1 MRDMSAHRKPHDV
14 AGCLMLRGQKVHT
27 RRRPRYLRRNRR
39 RHDVTVRLVTDPCG
53 QLLWISPALPGR
65 SHYLTAARTLP
76 TFPDLRT
83 AEHPGPCR
91 PRPHGSRPVVTT
103 ALRHP
108 PGRDLTPPRQTANR
122 ALSAARTPVNRAMRQ
137 EFHRQRQRDGRPS
150 GDKDRLPIQSR
161 SRSRSRRDIRRRRH
175 RDPQQESRP
184 HRAPRP
190 ARVGLRGLQQPD
202 RGQEQEPVHEQR
214 LQPSADHIDP

>member
-1 MRDMSAHRKPHDV
+1 
-14 AGCLMLRGQKVHT
+14 MLRGQKVHT

-65 SHYLTAARTLP
+65 RHYLTAARTLP
-76 TFPDLRT
+76 AFPDLRT
-83 AEHPGPCR
+83 AEHPSPCR

-103 ALRHP
+103 ALRHL

-161 SRSRSRRDIRRRRH
+161 SRRDIRRRRH

-190 ARVGLRGLQQPD
+190 ARVGLRRLQQPD
-202 RGQEQEPVHEQR
+202 RGQEQEHEQEPVHEQR
-214 LQPSADHIDP
+214 LPPSADRIGP